1 MICAMSSATYDTDI
15 LEWSEEQATALR
27 KLARRRPDLS
37 NELDW
42 ENVAEEIE
50 CVGRS
55 EFAAVRSYIRQ
66 ILIHIIK
73 GVSAPDSDSMRHW
86 RAEATTFHDDLLDRI
101 SPSMLTRIDLDAIWT
116 RAVNRAETDLS
127 DYGRPI
133 EPHLPARC
141 PITITAIVDREF
153 DFFKIV
159 ESVRKQINDG
169 RTSA

>member
-15 LEWSEEQATALR
+15 LEWSEQQASALR
-27 KLARRRPDLS
+27 NLARTRHDLS

-55 EFAAVRSYIRQ
+55 EFAAVRSYVRQ

-73 GVSAPDSDSMRHW
+73 GVSAPNSDSMRHW
-86 RAEATTFHDDLLDRI
+86 RTEVTTFHDDLLDRI

-127 DYGRPI
+127 DHGCSI
-133 EPHLPARC
+133 APHLPTRC
-141 PITITAIVDREF
+141 PITITAIVDRGF

-159 ESVRKQINDG
+159 EAVRRQINDG
-169 RTSA
+169 RASV